1 MVLPSKILQRWVCNV
16 TRSNPEIKCDTN
28 EFFDEEEAC
37 PYRGSVPVPF
47 APLLLSLLA
56 CPLCCQWN
64 QKKKKA
70 ARENHQ
76 KSKNIYLERIL
87 LFLVGER
94 GIKETEREKERVRS
108 HEDQKKSF
116 KRWNTIKI
124 RIRRHKRTCASSD
137 LHDSQLVVEVEMF
150 RPGALLFSIIIIIL
164 IIIDL

>member
-1 MVLPSKILQRWVCNV
+1 MCNV

-28 EFFDEEEAC
+28 EFLMKKRPA
-37 PYRGSVPVPF
+37 GIAAPF
-47 APLLLSLLA
+47 QCPLLHFYFPFLPVRYAVSEI
-56 CPLCCQWN
+56 N
-64 QKKKKA
+64 KKKA

-116 KRWNTIKI
+116 TENTGI
-124 RIRRHKRTCASSD
+124 
-137 LHDSQLVVEVEMF
+137 
-150 RPGALLFSIIIIIL
+150 P
-164 IIIDL
+164 

>member
-1 MVLPSKILQRWVCNV
+1 MSFLMKKRPARI
-16 TRSNPEIKCDTN
+16 
-28 EFFDEEEAC
+28 AA
-37 PYRGSVPVPF
+37 PF
-47 APLLLSLLA
+47 QCPLLHFYFLFLPVRYAVSEI
-56 CPLCCQWN
+56 N
-64 QKKKKA
+64 KKKA

-94 GIKETEREKERVRS
+94 GIKETEREEERVRS

-150 RPGALLFSIIIIIL
+150 RPGVFLFSIIIIIL
-164 IIIDL
+164 ITIDL